1 MTILSPYMH
10 PGSPNE
16 QILLE
21 DLIVESLKHKG
32 IMFYYIPRTLVGKD
46 EILGEDRLS
55 EFKSS
60 YAIEAYFENV
70 NSYEGAGFMIQKF
83 GLMIEQSATIIIAR
97 RRWEQLV
104 GQYGQTIIPT
114 RPNEGDL
121 IYFPLTDS
129 MFEIMFVEHQNPFYQ
144 LGKVYV
150 YKLNIELFRYASEKI
165 NTGIPEIDVFESLK
179 SHDMLVNQSS
189 DTPQSYGDNDKFMD
203 EAIDSVFD
211 GDNLFGNLIKTPFVP
226 PEI

>member
-1 MTILSPYMH
+1 MH